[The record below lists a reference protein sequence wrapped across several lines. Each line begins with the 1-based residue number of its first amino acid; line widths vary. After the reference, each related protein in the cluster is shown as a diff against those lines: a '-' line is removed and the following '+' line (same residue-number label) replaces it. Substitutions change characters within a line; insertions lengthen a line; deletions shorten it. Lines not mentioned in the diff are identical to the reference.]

1 MGKIGMQAQVP
12 SSPLEVK
19 DTPDTN
25 VMFGELREVAD
36 ILPQTGC

>member
-1 MGKIGMQAQVP
+1 MGKRGMQAQVP

-19 DTPDTN
+19 DTLDAN

-36 ILPQTGC
+36 VLPQTRC